1 MCRCSVYEMNKPN
14 EPSAAGNRSAVEWNE
29 HTYEFVVSAGQR
41 PERVDAFL
49 THSIVHATR
58 TRVQKAI
65 DAGAVTVNGRPTK
78 ANYKIRPGD
87 VLRVVVMRPP
97 PLQLIPQYIPLS
109 ILYEDEHLLVIDKAS
124 GILVHPGLGNR
135 DGTLVNAVLW
145 HLGQREPIRVLKS
158 RESWGDAD
166 DESDTDQSEE
176 VSDDEQSWGSNDLG
190 AEEIAG
196 LRPGIVHRLDR
207 DTTGVMVIGKTY
219 PTTMHLATQFADR
232 TVSRQYVALAWGVIA
247 HDHRLI
253 ESQLDRSPRDR
264 TLRAVVRSGG
274 KYAATDVSVLE
285 RFDCA
290 SLIAC
295 SLRTGRT
302 HQIRVHL
309 SHSKHPLIGD
319 ADYGGREAAVAGL
332 HTAYR
337 TLATVMLT
345 KIHRQALHARMLGFT
360 HPVTRERMTFESPLP
375 SDMQACLDL
384 LRDRHTHATAYPRG
398 TA

>member
-1 MCRCSVYEMNKPN
+1 MSKPI
-14 EPSAAGNRSAVEWNE
+14 EPSAVGQRSAVEWNE
-29 HTYEFVVSAGQR
+29 HTYEFTVASGQR

-65 DAGAVTVNGRPTK
+65 DAGAVTVNARPTK
-78 ANYKIRPGD
+78 SNYKIRPGD
-87 VLRVVVMRPP
+87 VIRVVVMRPP
-97 PLQLIPQYIPLS
+97 PLQLIPQDIPLS
-109 ILYEDEHLLVIDKAS
+109 VLYEDEHLMVIDKAA

-145 HLGQREPIRVLKS
+145 HLGQRDPLRVLKA
-158 RESWGDAD
+158 RESWGDSGEETDAEQIED
-166 DESDTDQSEE
+166 STEDEENWGSEE
-176 VSDDEQSWGSNDLG
+176 LG
-190 AEEIAG
+190 AEEVAG

-207 DTTGVMVIGKTY
+207 DTTGVMVIGKNY
-219 PTTMHLATQFADR
+219 STTMHLAKQFADR
-232 TVSRQYVALAWGVIA
+232 TVSRQYIALAWGVIA
-247 HDHRLI
+247 QDNRLI
-253 ESQLDRSPRDR
+253 ESELGRSPRDR
-264 TLRAVVRSGG
+264 TLRAVVRTGG
-274 KYAATDVSVLE
+274 KYAATDVTVLE

-309 SHSKHPLIGD
+309 SHTKHPLVGD
-319 ADYGGREAAVAGL
+319 ADYGGRESAVAGL

-337 TLATVMLT
+337 PLATNMLS

-360 HPVTRERMTFESPLP
+360 HPVTRERMSFESPLP

-384 LRDRHTHATAYPRG
+384 LRDRHAHASANPRG
-398 TA
+398 PA